1 MTTVDLPSSP
11 DSAVPAPTTPGE
23 TTPRRAALIA
33 GIGYV
38 ALFALAIFA
47 NFLVRE
53 GLIVEG
59 NAAQTAVNIAA
70 SEPLFRAGLVG
81 FMAIFVIDIAV
92 AWALYVLFRT
102 VNRDLSLLAAWSRLV
117 YTVLLGVAVLF
128 LFQALQLLDGRGL
141 LESFTTEQL
150 NAQALVA
157 LDTFNSAWLVGLL
170 AFGIHLVLLGTL
182 VVRSASAPKALG
194 YLLALAGLAYMADTV
209 AHTLLSTYADY
220 AKLLTAIVAVPSVIA
235 EGWFGLWLLIK
246 GGKPPASA

>member
-1 MTTVDLPSSP
+1 MTTLDLPAPPVST
-11 DSAVPAPTTPGE
+11 VPTPTTPAE

-47 NFLVRE
+47 NFFVRDGLVVA
-53 GLIVEG
+53 GD
-59 NAAQTAVNIAA
+59 AARTAANIAA
-70 SEPLFRAGLVG
+70 SETLFRAGLVS
-81 FMAIFVIDIAV
+81 FMAIFVIDVVV

-117 YTVLLGVAVLF
+117 YTVLLGVAVVF
-128 LFQALQLLDGRGL
+128 FFQALQLLGGPGF

-170 AFGIHLVLLGTL
+170 VFGVHLVLLGSL

-194 YLLALAGLAYMADTV
+194 YLLAVAGLAYMADTV
-209 AHTLLSTYADY
+209 AHTMLSTYADY
-220 AKLLTAIVAVPSVIA
+220 ATLLTAIVAVPSVIA

-246 GGKPPASA
+246 GGKPPAAA